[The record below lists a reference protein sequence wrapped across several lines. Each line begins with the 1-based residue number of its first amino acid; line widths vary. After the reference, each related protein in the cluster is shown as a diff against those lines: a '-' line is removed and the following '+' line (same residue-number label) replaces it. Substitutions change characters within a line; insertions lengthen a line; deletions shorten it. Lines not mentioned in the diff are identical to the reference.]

1 MVEGEEDK
9 KRRNDILALLT
20 YLSEWPKQ
28 VRRFYIS
35 ENYELR
41 TTAYLA
47 HTPTSAMLHWQR
59 DREAAELL
67 AGMIAND
74 KL

>member
-1 MVEGEEDK
+1 VG
-9 KRRNDILALLT
+9 AFV
-20 YLSEWPKQ
+20 SQ
-28 VRRFYIS
+28 
-35 ENYELR
+35 
-41 TTAYLA
+41 A
-47 HTPTSAMLHWQR
+47 HTPTPAITHWQR